1 VPFAAGRS
9 VKYPAR
15 KLSLV
20 TGNNVD
26 FAIGEVA
33 CNYADVK
40 VADRPAPDGRGL
52 FSIAVIEMTKKSA
65 AVIQSA
71 RSDFPFGS
79 LQRSDNGQY
88 RVLTGGS
95 LRVEDEHKRVNR
107 RVKPKVLAWE
117 V

>member
-1 VPFAAGRS
+1 MPFADGRG

-15 KLSLV
+15 KLTVV
-20 TGNNVD
+20 TGN
-26 FAIGEVA
+26 
-33 CNYADVK
+33 K
-40 VADRPAPDGRGL
+40 RPAPDGRGM